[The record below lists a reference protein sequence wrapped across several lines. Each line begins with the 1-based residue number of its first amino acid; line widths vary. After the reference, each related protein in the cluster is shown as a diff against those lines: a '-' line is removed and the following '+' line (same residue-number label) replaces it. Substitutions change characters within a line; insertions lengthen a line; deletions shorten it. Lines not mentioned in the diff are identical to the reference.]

1 MLLNEYW
8 HKQGCILSSPYDVET
23 GAGTMNP
30 MTTLRTLGP
39 EEWNVAYVEPSRR
52 PADGRYGENPNRL
65 YQHHQYQVILKP
77 SPDNVEELY
86 LDSLQALGINPLDHD
101 IRFVRTTGKPLLSAH
116 GDWAGKSGWTE
127 WKSPSSPTFSK

>member
-1 MLLNEYW
+1 MNSSHTIQEIILLLNEFW
-8 HKQGCILSSPYDVET
+8 NKQGCILMNPYDVET

-30 MTTLRTLGP
+30 MTTLRTIGP

-86 LDSLQALGINPLDHD
+86 LASLEIVFISIIN
-101 IRFVRTTGKPLLSAH
+101 IR
-116 GDWAGKSGWTE
+116 
-127 WKSPSSPTFSK
+127 